1 MFTLTGNPDINNSL
15 QERFAGANFKDS
27 EMSLQGARSV
37 KEENLEPLKLDD
49 RHKMLEGLTNVK
61 AERQNSSFH
70 QISYGNERLTYSQ
83 LLVYKD

>member
-1 MFTLTGNPDINNSL
+1 
-15 QERFAGANFKDS
+15 
-27 EMSLQGARSV
+27 MSLQGAGSV

-49 RHKMLEGLTNVK
+49 QHKMLEGLTNVK

-70 QISYGNERLTYSQ
+70 QISYGNERLTYLQ

>member
-1 MFTLTGNPDINNSL
+1 
-15 QERFAGANFKDS
+15 
-27 EMSLQGARSV
+27 MSLQGAGSV

-49 RHKMLEGLTNVK
+49 QHEVLEGLTNVK

-70 QISYGNERLTYSQ
+70 EISYGNERLTYLQ